1 MARINWFIKG
11 VTTRGNRWGT
21 DTIITDPP
29 VPPKKKDV
37 PDGTIIT
44 IKSEQW
50 YMGIPSRDCFATAKA
65 VNGGEIIKITTPNGS
80 YVEGEMELVE
90 ARGMEVNYMS
100 KSKEFI
106 GTTFKRRVVK

>member
-1 MARINWFIKG
+1 MAKINWLIKG
-11 VTTRGNRWGT
+11 ITTRGNRWGT

-29 VPPKKKDV
+29 VPSNKKDV

-44 IKSEQW
+44 IKSEQR
-50 YMGIPSRDCFATAKA
+50 YMGIPSKTCFAIAKA

-80 YVEGEMELVE
+80 YIEGEMELVE
-90 ARGMEVNYMS
+90 AKGMEINYMC

-106 GTTFKRRVVK
+106 GTTFRRRVVK